1 MRTFTLLLI
10 FVLALGATAP
20 GQVALVLDDFAPGIV
35 FNADLPSAAY
45 PVGAPSFIGPLPLPL
60 SGALMPGSF
69 PGGGLAVDPTT
80 SYVYATDGAMI
91 TMEPHPAYLP
101 FSPGPPVLIG
111 PVPAPAILGG
121 PITGIDVD
129 PAAGVVWMCDPIGFA
144 PFPLFPPFVAL
155 APPIPFP
162 VATPGGPLTGIAWDG
177 ATGSLWFCD
186 AGGAVYN
193 ITPGGVPIGPQPVAF
208 VPTAGPPIC
217 GIDMN
222 KGVGP
227 GSFPPPFCSAQI
239 PGGMGICITD
249 GVVVYDAIPGVVAPI
264 PLAGPP
270 SLMGGKGLD
279 CGSDFQITAGAA
291 PGGCLSSGAFM
302 LPGLAMPAFVGPG
315 ALNALRLTGATPG
328 TAGFLLADIC
338 PLPGGLAVGATG
350 EVLGINPLSPGYS
363 LTPVL
368 TDATGNVAF
377 PVGLVV
383 APPGF
388 QFSFQWAVADPMHP
402 LGYCLSD
409 TVTVTL
415 GLP

>member
-1 MRTFTLLLI
+1 MRTFILPILL
-10 FVLALGATAP
+10 VLTLGAGAP
-20 GQVALVLDDFAPGIV
+20 GQVALVLDDSIPGIV

-45 PVGAPSFIGPLPLPL
+45 PIGAPSFIGPLPLPL
-60 SGALMPGSF
+60 SGALIPGAF

-80 SYVYATDGAMI
+80 SYVYATDGVTI
-91 TMEPHPAYLP
+91 TMEAHPAYVP
-101 FSPGPPVLIG
+101 FTAPPPPIG
-111 PVPAPAILGG
+111 PVPAPVLLGG
-121 PITGIDVD
+121 PVTGMDAD
-129 PAAGVVWMCDPIGFA
+129 PTGGVLWLCDPIGFA
-144 PFPLFPPFVAL
+144 PVTLFPPFVPL
-155 APPIPFP
+155 GPPIPFP

-186 AGGAVYN
+186 AGGGVYN

-208 VPTAGPPIC
+208 VAPPGPPIC
-217 GIDMN
+217 GIDVN

-227 GSFPPPFCSAQI
+227 GSFPPPLCSPQI

-249 GVVVYDAIPGVVAPI
+249 GILVFDVIPGVVPPI

-279 CGSDFQITAGAA
+279 CGSDFQITPGAA
-291 PGGCLSSGAFM
+291 PGGCLSSGGFM
-302 LPGLAMPAFVGPG
+302 LPGLATPAFVGPG
-315 ALNALRLTGATPG
+315 ALNALRLTGAAPT

-338 PLPGGLAVGATG
+338 PLPGGLAVGGTG
-350 EVLGINPLSPGYS
+350 EVLGINPLSPSYS
-363 LTPVL
+363 LTPVV
-368 TDATGNVAF
+368 TTATGDVSF
-377 PVGLVV
+377 PIGLVV

-388 QFSFQWAVADPMHP
+388 QFSFQWAVADAMHP